1 MAVSVLYY
9 EKKNRLPE
17 YSKKIYN
24 FVTYPITSLMI
35 YQQHLFMFYSNFT
48 GTNLDKNQDEI
59 EIKTWTALIAID
71 VWSNACVFFVFSA
84 LMEFAFVNYAA
95 R

>member
-1 MAVSVLYY
+1 
-9 EKKNRLPE
+9 
-17 YSKKIYN
+17 
-24 FVTYPITSLMI
+24 
-35 YQQHLFMFYSNFT
+35 MFYSNFT